1 MPMTKRR
8 KSLQDKLRRKFK
20 WSTNTNYNRGTT
32 LIKQDSLTHLYHNPR
47 YVVDLS
53 VYIDD
58 FGIRQEILG
67 KDCRGITIELNKYNV
82 RDDGSY
88 IHDTKLTGYIGAEEL
103 ELIYRILKEK
113 ESEVCAMVSKTV

>member
-1 MPMTKRR
+1 MTKRR

-32 LIKQDSLTHLYHNPR
+32 LIKQNSLTHLYHDPR
-47 YVVDLS
+47 YAVDLS

-67 KDCRGITIELNKYNV
+67 KDCQVITIELNKYNV
-82 RDDGSY
+82 RDDGTY
-88 IHDTKLTGYIGAEEL
+88 EHDSRLTGYIHAEEL
-103 ELIYRILKEK
+103 ELIYKILKEK
-113 ESEVCAMVSKTV
+113 ETEVCAMFSKTV

>member
-8 KSLQDKLRRKFK
+8 KSLQNKLRRKFK
-20 WSTNTNYNRGTT
+20 WSTDTNYNRGTSLT
-32 LIKQDSLTHLYHNPR
+32 KQDSFTHLYHDPR

-53 VYIDD
+53 IYIDD

-67 KDCRGITIELNKYNV
+67 KDCRGITIELNKYKV

-88 IHDTKLTGYIGAEEL
+88 IADTKLAGYIGYEEL
-103 ELIYRILKEK
+103 ELIYKILKEK
-113 ESEVCAMVSKTV
+113 ESEVCAMFSKTV